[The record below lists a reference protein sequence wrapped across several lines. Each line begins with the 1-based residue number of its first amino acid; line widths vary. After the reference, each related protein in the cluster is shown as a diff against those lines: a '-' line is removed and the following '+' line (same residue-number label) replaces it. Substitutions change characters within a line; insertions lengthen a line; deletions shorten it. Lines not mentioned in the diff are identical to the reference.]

1 MPANKQISTSDRCY
15 FADLFALFI
24 FVLLKKL
31 RYHLFFFQDKW
42 AKTLE
47 TLDLNMDEVIHIRS
61 VLTKAEMEG
70 LPLDGTLKASFV
82 ISLMDWLDEGSVTPS

>member
-1 MPANKQISTSDRCY
+1 M
-15 FADLFALFI
+15 
-24 FVLLKKL
+24 KKL
-31 RYHLFFFQDKW
+31 NSFFFQDKW

-70 LPLDGTLKASFV
+70 LPLDGTLKVRNAHFV
-82 ISLMDWLDEGSVTPS
+82 LQWTGYVDDGITLILKRE